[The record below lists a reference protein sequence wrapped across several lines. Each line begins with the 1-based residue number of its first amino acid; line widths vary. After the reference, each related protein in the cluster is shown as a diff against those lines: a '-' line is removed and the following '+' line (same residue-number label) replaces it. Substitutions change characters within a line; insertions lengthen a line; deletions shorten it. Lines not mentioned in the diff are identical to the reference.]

1 MKQNTIDNQNN
12 LQRTQVEM
20 KPFTAK
26 KIIGTVLTV
35 ALYLG
40 IASSAHAQFSVLYNF
55 GSVSGDPVRG
65 VNPGF
70 IAQGRDGNLYST
82 TVSGGSDGPGT
93 VFKITPAAKLT
104 VLYSFNGTDGS
115 VPYAGLTLGTDGNF
129 YGGAIEG
136 GPNGYGM
143 VFKVTSK
150 GVLTLL
156 HGFDDSD
163 GAQPFGAPIEG
174 TNGAFYGTTETGG
187 TSNCGTVY
195 KVTSAGVFQ
204 SLYNFESTQGCAP
217 YSPLTLGSDGNFY
230 GTTASGGSNGF
241 GTVFKITP
249 AGHFTLLHSFGYSD
263 GVGPFAGLIEASD
276 GKLYGTTYDGGAYIA
291 GTIFE
296 ITRTGTFSVIHNFYP
311 HVQDGSTPLSGL
323 VQGSDGNLYGT
334 TSEGGTSNAGTIY
347 VISPGG
353 ASYSVLYNFDG
364 VTAAQPEAGLSQ
376 NTNGILYGDTY
387 TGGSAGYGAFFSF
400 DNALRP
406 FVSPVPSF
414 GAVGKTIGILGQG
427 FTGTTAVSFNGIRAT
442 FHVASSTY
450 LTATVP
456 SGATTG
462 RITVTTPSRVLKSNQ
477 VFRVTP

>member
-1 MKQNTIDNQNN
+1 MKLNGSDNHYS
-12 LQRTQVEM
+12 LHRVQVGL
-20 KPFTAK
+20 KPCQAK
-26 KIIGTVLTV
+26 KIIGTVLTL

-40 IASSAHAQFSVLYNF
+40 ITSSAHAQFSVLYNF

-82 TVSGGSDGPGT
+82 TLNGGSDGPGT
-93 VFKITPAAKLT
+93 VFKITPAGKLV
-104 VLYSFNGTDGS
+104 VLYSFNGTDGA
-115 VPYAGLTLGTDGNF
+115 VPYGGLTLGTDGNY
-129 YGGAIEG
+129 YGAAIGG
-136 GPNGYGM
+136 GPNSYGTI
-143 VFKVTSK
+143 FKVTPK

-163 GAQPFGAPIEG
+163 GSQPFGAPIEG
-174 TNGAFYGTTETGG
+174 TKGAFYGTTETGG
-187 TSNCGTVY
+187 TNNCGTVY

-204 SLYNFESTQGCAP
+204 SLYNFDSTQGCAP
-217 YSPLTLGSDGNFY
+217 YSPLALGSDGDFY
-230 GTTASGGSNGF
+230 GTTLSGGSNGF

-249 AGHFTLLHSFGYSD
+249 AGDFTLLHSFGYSD
-263 GVGPFAGLIEASD
+263 GVGPYAPLMQASD
-276 GKLYGTTYDGGAYIA
+276 GNLYGTTYDGGANVA

-296 ITRTGTFSVIHNFYP
+296 ITTTGTFSVIHNFYP
-311 HVQDGSTPLSGL
+311 HVQDGETPLSGL

-334 TSEGGTSNAGTIY
+334 TSEGGSSNAGTIY

-353 ASYSVLYNFDG
+353 ANYSVLYSFDG
-364 VTAAQPEAGLSQ
+364 VTAAEPQAGLFQ

-387 TGGSAGYGAFFSF
+387 AGGSAGYGAFFSF
-400 DNALRP
+400 DNALQS
-406 FVSPVPSF
+406 FVSPVPAF

-427 FTGTTAVSFNGIRAT
+427 FTGTTAVSFNGTPAT
-442 FHVASSTY
+442 FHVASNTY

-456 SGATTG
+456 RGATTG
-462 RITVTTPSRVLKSNQ
+462 VVTVTTPSRVLKSSQ